1 MCLQAFFRIGDIV
14 RSLDIRLK
22 EFIIILKHNPWLNI
36 IEVDVELILNY
47 FQYLYKVLP
56 KFYVMFLVKLN
67 LHESH
72 SHSIVKTLS
81 SISETCR

>member
-36 IEVDVELILNY
+36 TEVDVE
-47 FQYLYKVLP
+47 F
-56 KFYVMFLVKLN
+56 
-67 LHESH
+67 
-72 SHSIVKTLS
+72 
-81 SISETCR
+81 